1 MMILMSQFQASN
13 NLTIIIP
20 TLNEEKNI
28 SNMITELIK
37 LYPEVS
43 VIVADDG
50 STDKTG
56 EIVNQ
61 FHDNNKSIRFL
72 DRKDEQIKGLTISL
86 IDALKITKTPFFIV
100 IDCDFQHPPEKI
112 GEGLDLLVNGKQLV
126 IGTRKSVEGWSL
138 SRKIISWGATTLG
151 KVSLWFRRRHRPK
164 DIMSGFFGGETETVL
179 SIIQEHPKTIS
190 PKGYKLLFDVLKVLP
205 KNIRIGEFQYIF
217 QTRQAGESKIGFKH
231 IIVYFR
237 SLF

>member
-1 MMILMSQFQASN
+1 MILMSQSHASK
-13 NLTIIIP
+13 NLTVIIP

-28 SNMITELIK
+28 FNMITELIK
-37 LYPEVS
+37 LYPEIS

-72 DRKDEQIKGLTISL
+72 DRKLEKVKGLTISL

-151 KVSLWFRRRHRPK
+151 KVSLWLRRRHRPK
-164 DIMSGFFGGETETVL
+164 DIMSGFFGGETKTIL

-205 KNIRIGEFQYIF
+205 KNILIGEFQYIF

>member
-1 MMILMSQFQASN
+1 MNFMSQPQFSSD
-13 NLTIIIP
+13 LTVIIP

-28 SNMITELIK
+28 SNMIPVLTQ
-37 LYPEVS
+37 LYKGIS

-56 EIVNQ
+56 EIVRQ
-61 FHDNNKSIRFL
+61 FHANNELIRLL
-72 DRKDEQIKGLTISL
+72 DRKDEEVKGLTISL

-112 GEGLDLLVNGKQLV
+112 SEGLDLVLNGKKLV
-126 IGTRKSVEGWSL
+126 IGTRKSVEGWGL
-138 SRKIISWGATTLG
+138 RRKIISWGATTLG
-151 KVSLWFRRRHRPK
+151 KISLWFRRRQRPK
-164 DIMSGFFGGETETVL
+164 DIMSGFFGGETNTIL
-179 SIIQEHPKTIS
+179 TIIQEHPKTIS
-190 PKGYKLLFDVLKVLP
+190 PQGYKLLFDVLKVLP
-205 KNIRIGEFQYIF
+205 RDIQIGEFKYVF
-217 QTRQAGESKIGFKH
+217 KTRQAGESKIGFKH